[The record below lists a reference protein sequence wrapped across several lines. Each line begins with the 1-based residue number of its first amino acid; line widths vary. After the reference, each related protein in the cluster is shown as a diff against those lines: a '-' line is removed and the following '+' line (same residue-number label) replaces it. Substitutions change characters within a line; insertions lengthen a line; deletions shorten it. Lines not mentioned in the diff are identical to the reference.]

1 VFERTFTASG
11 MALLRRVTLKNWP
24 PRHTMAEADVAR
36 LQASLPVLAHAP
48 AEKPEEVFESSEVS
62 EQDNHVLPPMK
73 RSRTRNLI
81 KAPVLKLLK
90 A

>member
-1 VFERTFTASG
+1 
-11 MALLRRVTLKNWP
+11 
-24 PRHTMAEADVAR
+24 
-36 LQASLPVLAHAP
+36 
-48 AEKPEEVFESSEVS
+48 VFESSEVS